1 MNAIKF
7 YRIAN
12 WCYCKRIP
20 LIPTLFKFLTFL
32 VFNSVIPAQCQIGKN
47 SRLMYGGIGVVI
59 HKRSRIGNNVAL
71 GQGITIGRKLKD
83 GAPVIGNDV
92 YIAAGSRVLG
102 DIRIG
107 SNVIIAA
114 NAVVVADVPDNSVVA
129 GVPAVVIRQ
138 LNQPIYEILG
148 DIL

>member
-12 WCYCKRIP
+12 WCYYKRIP
-20 LIPTLFKFLTFL
+20 LLPTVLKFLTFL
-32 VFNSVIPAQCQIGKN
+32 VFNSVIPAQCQIGRR
-47 SRLMYGGIGVVI
+47 SRFMYGGIGVVI
-59 HKRSRIGNNVAL
+59 HKKSRIGNNVAL

-92 YIAAGSRVLG
+92 YIAAGSRILG
-102 DIRIG
+102 DITIG
-107 SNVIIAA
+107 NNVIIAA
-114 NAVVVADVPDNSVVA
+114 NAVVIEDVPDNSIVA
-129 GVPAVVIRQ
+129 GIPAVVIRQ
-138 LNQPIYEILG
+138 INQPIYTILG